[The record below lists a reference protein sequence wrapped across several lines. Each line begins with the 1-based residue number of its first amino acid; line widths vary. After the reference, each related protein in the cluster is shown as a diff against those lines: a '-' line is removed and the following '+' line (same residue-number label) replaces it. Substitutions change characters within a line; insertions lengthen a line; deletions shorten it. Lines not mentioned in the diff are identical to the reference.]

1 MKLPISDETLI
12 NMSIIVLIPFYLILC
27 MVYMLHLIYGIF
39 YAGIKYVCLFV
50 KEKKFVRAFLLFVLI
65 TTVVDISFKETLL
78 ALRDISESWGLA
90 RARFIMSA
98 MFVLSLIGALTLKEL
113 NDASSDR
120 NPFSLPP
127 LFGKKEEEE
136 D

>member
-1 MKLPISDETLI
+1 M
-12 NMSIIVLIPFYLILC
+12 
-27 MVYMLHLIYGIF
+27 
-39 YAGIKYVCLFV
+39 FV
-50 KEKKFVRAFLLFVLI
+50 KEKKFVLAFLLFVLI

-113 NDASSDR
+113 NDASSDG